1 MSGVA
6 KKDFVGMYADP
17 FRTQP
22 PRDVASYGRG
32 KHSDNNQIKTGA
44 NFECGGRYA
53 RIAPGGYYREAH
65 AYTERKEDKGQS
77 CSSNGTR
84 CNRGPRY
91 RWAFRDRGRNFNR
104 FKNHQCPLG

>member
-44 NFECGGRYA
+44 NFECGSRYA
-53 RIAPGGYYREAH
+53 RIAPGGYDREAH
-65 AYTERKEDKGQS
+65 ADTERKEDKGQS
-77 CSSNGTR
+77 CSSNGTP

-91 RWAFRDRGRNFNR
+91 CGAFRDRGRN
-104 FKNHQCPLG
+104 C